1 VKLFDVRRPP
11 IRPLPPISYV
21 AREESG
27 PSILRLVRGGKL
39 AIVSASGQI
48 QVQSMSGSFGSRRF
62 YQVGRGAE
70 LGTYNPSLASVTCMD
85 VSSSERI
92 AAFGSTDG
100 GTFLCSVTTDQ
111 QKATDLYV
119 NEARWIASVPSRNP
133 IVSPCYISVSNEEP
147 ASSVSFL
154 PCMSAK
160 DRENA
165 SKSLFSS
172 NIPVET
178 MSKPL
183 LVTPAKRLASVR
195 TSL

>member
-1 VKLFDVRRPP
+1 MV
-11 IRPLPPISYV
+11 SC
-21 AREESG
+21 S
-27 PSILRLVRGGKL
+27 LVYHL
-39 AIVSASGQI
+39 NHTNLSNT
-48 QVQSMSGSFGSRRF
+48 
-62 YQVGRGAE
+62 
-70 LGTYNPSLASVTCMD
+70 GTYNPSLASVTCMD

-195 TSL
+195 TSLLILQLHGVSFILEF